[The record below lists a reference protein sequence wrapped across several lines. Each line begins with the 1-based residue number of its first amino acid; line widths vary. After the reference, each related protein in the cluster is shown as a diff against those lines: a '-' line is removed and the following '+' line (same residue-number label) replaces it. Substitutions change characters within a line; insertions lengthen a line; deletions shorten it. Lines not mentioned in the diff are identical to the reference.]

1 MTDHTPNAI
10 QARIES
16 FPALPDIVTK
26 VMAVT
31 ANPESSAG
39 DLMRV
44 ILPDQ
49 SMCAAILKVANSA
62 FFGMPREVATIERA
76 VVVLGFEEIKNIV
89 IGKAIFTSFPRMS
102 RETRQNIGL
111 FWEHTFTCGLAAKVI
126 AEQLRLSASE
136 LFLAGLIHDVGKLAM
151 FLAYPDTYPLL
162 RAASGMALEDPL
174 AEERR
179 RFAISHDQ
187 AGLLL
192 ARRWLLPPQ
201 LAMAIGYHHQPG
213 AAPEQNRYPLIVQ
226 IADTLALIDSTPGA
240 FRPEDIVRIFNDFLP
255 ETRRLWEEFGL
266 AWNDDDL
273 GLWFERLQQSR
284 RKDQSVLG
292 VFTAA

>member
-1 MTDHTPNAI
+1 MTDHTTNAI

-16 FPALPDIVTK
+16 FPALPDIVAK

-31 ANPESSAG
+31 SNPESSAG

-44 ILPDQ
+44 VLPDQ

-89 IGKAIFTSFPRMS
+89 IGKAIFTSFPKMT
-102 RETRQNIGL
+102 RETRHNIGL
-111 FWEHTFTCGLAAKVI
+111 FWEHTFTCGLAAKII
-126 AEQLRLSASE
+126 AEQLSLSASE

-162 RAASGMALEDPL
+162 RSATGIALEDPL

-179 RFAISHDQ
+179 RFAINHDQ

-201 LAMAIGYHHQPG
+201 LAMAIGYHHRP
-213 AAPEQNRYPLIVQ
+213 ADAPEQNRYPLIVQ
-226 IADTLALIDSTPGA
+226 VADTLSLIDSTPGL
-240 FRPEDIVRIFNDFLP
+240 FRPEDIARIFNDFLP
-255 ETRRLWEEFGL
+255 ETRRLWEELGL
-266 AWNDDDL
+266 PWDDDDL
-273 GLWFERLQQSR
+273 GQWFERLQQSR
-284 RKDQSVLG
+284 QKDQAVLDI
-292 VFTAA
+292 FTAA